1 MQNFLSRDIDFLI
14 PAHQVAVYILIIILC
29 LLFTKYRAGLLISF
43 CYTFY
48 WVFIIN
54 RNKIQ
59 IYTGGD
65 NAFFMGLYLLSGAI
79 VVALGIWSFYM
90 EE

>member
-14 PAHQVAVYILIIILC
+14 PAHQVAV
-29 LLFTKYRAGLLISF
+29 
-43 CYTFY
+43 Y